1 MRSHLEKRQRRA
13 AWLFLAPALTLIGVF
28 FFLPIVIGFALS
40 LTDFDIYAIGSIDT
54 VRFVGADNYQS
65 TLGSGEFWNA
75 FRNTAYFVFL
85 GGPLSVIVSLA
96 GAILV
101 SGRLARFK
109 EIFRTLYFA
118 PVITTL
124 VAVAV
129 VWRSLYHPRYG
140 LMNYALAKLGIPAI
154 DWLGDPVWAMP
165 AIVLMAVWKTFGY
178 NMLIFVAG
186 LISIPEELYEA
197 AEVDGASAW
206 QRVLHVTLP
215 SLAPTFL
222 FVSLITLIGY
232 FQVFAEPYVMTQGG
246 PVRSTVTLMLLMYE
260 EGFRWWRMGN
270 ASAIAFLLFVITLVG
285 TMIQLKLRK
294 ADPA

>member
-1 MRSHLEKRQRRA
+1 MPPLERRQRRA
-13 AWLFLAPALTLIGVF
+13 AWLFLTPALGLIGIF
-28 FFLPIVIGFALS
+28 FFLPIVIGFVLS
-40 LTDFDIYAIGSIDT
+40 LTDFDIYAIGSLDT
-54 VRFVGADNYQS
+54 VRFVGPANYTN

-75 FRNTAYFVFL
+75 LRNTAYFVFL
-85 GGPLSVIVSLA
+85 GAPLSVLVSLA

-109 EIFRTLYFA
+109 EVFRTLYFA

-140 LMNYALAKLGIPAI
+140 VINFALEKFGVPAI

-197 AEVDGASAW
+197 AEIDGASAW

-222 FVSLITLIGY
+222 FVSLITMIGY
-232 FQVFAEPYVMTQGG
+232 FQVFAEPYIMTQGG

-270 ASAIAFLLFVITLVG
+270 AAAIAFLLFVITLIG
-285 TMIQLKLRK
+285 TLIQLRLRK
-294 ADPA
+294 TEAA